1 MSVPDSICRDFTEYV
16 GTRTNSR
23 DRTEFVGTQERL
35 PGIEKICQ
43 EVRKM
48 SGLGKNSEFI
58 THKKYYSN
66 KCRHAFSVFKICKI

>member
-43 EVRKM
+43 EVRKNVRTWQK
-48 SGLGKNSEFI
+48 LRV
-58 THKKYYSN
+58 YYSQ
-66 KCRHAFSVFKICKI
+66 KILQ